1 VGKGAPASF
10 SRGRKDIA
18 RHAHAGAFTAAEH
31 VGKIAIEHPAVTAL
45 IAGDFAHPTRVRQN
59 Y

>member
-1 VGKGAPASF
+1 VGKGVPAS
-10 SRGRKDIA
+10 SSGGRKDIA
-18 RHAHAGAFTAAEH
+18 RRAHAGAFTAAEH

-45 IAGDFAHPTRVRQN
+45 IAGDFAHPSRLGRN